1 MKGEKIH
8 GMAFMILKRC
18 RKNCF
23 VLHTSTILPR
33 NENIAEHT
41 PRCYSHFGAGHK
53 GIKLLMCKH
62 NVFYDLLTLASK
74 NFKKKESIV
83 KENIDSVR
91 VCILVYINV

>member
-23 VLHTSTILPR
+23 VLRTSTILPQIR
-33 NENIAEHT
+33 ISRSIRPAVILISG
-41 PRCYSHFGAGHK
+41 RV
-53 GIKLLMCKH
+53 IKPLMCKH

>member
-23 VLHTSTILPR
+23 VLRTSTILPQIR
-33 NENIAEHT
+33 ISRSIRPAVILISG
-41 PRCYSHFGAGHK
+41 RV
-53 GIKLLMCKH
+53 IK
-62 NVFYDLLTLASK
+62 ASK

>member
-23 VLHTSTILPR
+23 VLAHFHNSAP
-33 NENIAEHT
+33 NSNIAEHT